1 MPSQNGDVQVRE
13 EVMAYVRD
21 RARDLSLK
29 GLSPHDI
36 VAHID
41 GGGLSAT
48 ERELLWRI
56 ARVEVA
62 SAAGAG
68 SGSRGVET

>member
-1 MPSQNGDVQVRE
+1 MPFQNGDAQIRE
-13 EVMAYVRD
+13 EVMAYVRQ

-29 GLSPHDI
+29 GLSPHEI

-41 GGGLSAT
+41 GGGLSAN
-48 ERELLWRI
+48 ERELLWSI

-62 SAAGAG
+62 SAADAG
-68 SGSRGVET
+68 SGS